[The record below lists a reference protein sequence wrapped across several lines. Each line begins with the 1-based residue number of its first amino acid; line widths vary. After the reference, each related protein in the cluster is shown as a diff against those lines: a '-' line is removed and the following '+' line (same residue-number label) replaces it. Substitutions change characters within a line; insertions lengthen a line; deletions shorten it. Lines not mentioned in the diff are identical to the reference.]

1 MRIKG
6 SPKIVGFIFAFV
18 AVIVIILGVWVS
30 VNTKQLQKRCTDTVT
45 AEIVENIK
53 VKSRTK
59 TKHGHRT
66 VTTYKPV
73 FNFTYNG
80 QNYRIESNSSHKP
93 ALFEVGK
100 KAEIRINPSDPSET
114 YIPFDKSADY
124 AGIICIAVGAVFLV
138 VGILVIIKLR

>member
-1 MRIKG
+1 MGVKG

-30 VNTKQLQKRCTDTVT
+30 VNTKQLQKRCTDTVM

-73 FNFTYNG
+73 FDFTYNG
-80 QNYRIESNSSHKP
+80 QNYRIKSNSSHKP
-93 ALFEVGK
+93 ALFDVGEK
-100 KAEIRINPSDPSET
+100 TEIKINPSDPSET
-114 YIPFDKSADY
+114 YIPADKSADY